1 LTEKT
6 IEHPVLENM
15 IDLHSHSIFS
25 DGSSTPEELVAL
37 AEQGGL
43 TALALT
49 DHDTIDGI
57 PRFMAAGAR
66 SSVHTVT
73 GIELS
78 AELGETTLHILGY
91 LFDPAHTEL
100 RTVLEWVREGRTER
114 NVQILEKLNR
124 LGYNLTHEDVRKH
137 AGDELIGRP
146 HFAAALIEKGHF
158 KHKDK
163 IFQQLLGKGK
173 AAYVDRRRLSP
184 EACVELICR
193 AGGVPV
199 IAHPGLMKLT
209 TRTLRRLVKKLK
221 EHGLGGLEVWHP
233 THQEHQSAAYLRICE
248 DFDLVATGGSDFHG
262 SLTPDLSIGR
272 GFGDLDISDHL
283 LGLLR
288 ARAG

>member
-1 LTEKT
+1 
-6 IEHPVLENM
+6 M

-49 DHDTIDGI
+49 DHDTTDGLT
-57 PRFMAAGAR
+57 RFMAAGAN
-66 SSVHTVT
+66 SVVQTVA

-78 AELGETTLHILGY
+78 AEFGEVTFHILGY
-91 LFDPAHTEL
+91 LFDPAHEEL
-100 RTVLEWVREGRTER
+100 QIALKWVREGRTER

-124 LGYNLTHEDVRKH
+124 LGYNLTHDDVRKH
-137 AGDELIGRP
+137 AGDELVGRP

-173 AAYVDRRRLSP
+173 AAYAERRRLTP
-184 EACVELICR
+184 EACVEIIR
-193 AGGVPV
+193 KAGGVPV
-199 IAHPGLMKLT
+199 IAHPGQMKLT
-209 TRTLRRLVKKLK
+209 SRNLRRLVKKLK

-233 THQEHQSAAYLRICE
+233 IHQPHQMVSYLSICE

-262 SLTPDLSIGR
+262 SLTPDLTLGR
-272 GFGDLDISDHL
+272 GFGDLDIPASAL
-283 LGLLR
+283 ENLR
-288 ARAG
+288 NRI

>member
-1 LTEKT
+1 
-6 IEHPVLENM
+6 M

-49 DHDTIDGI
+49 DHDTTAGLA
-57 PRFMAAGAR
+57 RFMAVGAE
-66 SSVHTVT
+66 SSVQTIS

-78 AELGETTLHILGY
+78 AEFGETTLHILGY
-91 LFDPAHTEL
+91 LFDPAHVEL
-100 RTVLEWVREGRTER
+100 QTALEWVREGRTER
-114 NVQILEKLNR
+114 NVRILENLNR
-124 LGYNLTHEDVRKH
+124 LGYDLTLDDIRRHS
-137 AGDELIGRP
+137 GDDLIGRP

-173 AAYVDRRRLSP
+173 AAYVERRRLAP
-184 EACVELICR
+184 EGCAEVILK

-199 IAHPGLMKLT
+199 IAHPGQMKLT
-209 TRTLRRLVKKLK
+209 VRDLRRLVKKLK
-221 EHGLGGLEVWHP
+221 AHGLGGLEVWHP
-233 THQEHQSAAYLRICE
+233 THQPHQTAAFLRICE

-262 SLTPDLSIGR
+262 KLTPDLSLGR
-272 GFGDLDISDHL
+272 GFGDLDVPDTVL
-283 LGLLR
+283 EALR
-288 ARAG
+288 KRSGTL